1 MSVINAQKKKERKK
15 KKKKEK
21 AVTNLDSEID
31 SMEKHG
37 RQKFNK
43 PSC

>member
-1 MSVINAQKKKERKK
+1 MSVINAK

-21 AVTNLDSEID
+21 AVTNLNGNRLNRKNTGK
-31 SMEKHG
+31 KHG